1 VAELTVCGQPF
12 GQELR
17 IVDPV
22 TCEPLPEGVVGE
34 IVVRGPNVGL
44 GYWKQAERSTE
55 TFGAAVPGTGERGW
69 LRTGDLGAL
78 LDGQLLVT
86 GRLKDLLIVD
96 GRNHYPHDVEESI
109 QSALSSVRKG
119 RVAVFG
125 VPQDDRELI
134 VAVAEHRRDLIP
146 DEAVREEADRAARAR
161 VSIAHG
167 LRLDQL
173 VLVPPGS
180 VPRTSSGKV
189 SRSACRIAF
198 LRGEYDGCLAR
209 QPERV

>member
-1 VAELTVCGQPF
+1 
-12 GQELR
+12 
-17 IVDPV
+17 
-22 TCEPLPEGVVGE
+22 
-34 IVVRGPNVGL
+34 
-44 GYWKQAERSTE
+44 
-55 TFGAAVPGTGERGW
+55 
-69 LRTGDLGAL
+69 
-78 LDGQLLVT
+78 
-86 GRLKDLLIVD
+86 
-96 GRNHYPHDVEESI
+96 
-109 QSALSSVRKG
+109 
-119 RVAVFG
+119 
-125 VPQDDRELI
+125 

-198 LRGEYDGCLAR
+198 LRGEYDACLAR